1 MKKLLACA
9 AVIIVGCIGMEL
21 FFRFTPE
28 GIRLPALAFLSVAMI
43 AAVPF
48 IATKTD

>member
-1 MKKLLACA
+1 MRKLLGCTV
-9 AVIIVGCIGMEL
+9 VIIGGAVGIEL